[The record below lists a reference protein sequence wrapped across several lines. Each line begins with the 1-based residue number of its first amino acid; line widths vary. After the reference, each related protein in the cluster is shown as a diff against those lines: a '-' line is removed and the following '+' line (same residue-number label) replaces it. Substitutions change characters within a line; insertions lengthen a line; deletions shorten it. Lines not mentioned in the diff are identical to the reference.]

1 MSCFL
6 HVGIPC
12 VYSLYKN
19 VVPCAGGFR
28 VIFSLL
34 PLGDASQEFVTWTQ
48 QAWKWRVVQERC
60 RETCW
65 NTVHAQTR
73 GTTKWM
79 IKCAALGQ
87 VQAAHRHCIACKAKA
102 NNTKTCWA
110 YCTKAAVASLH
121 VAKWFPLTN
130 SCLRQ
135 DCLNAGARQTH
146 SAKTCAIYQKG
157 SWYRRRQWR
166 TCVDSSMKGSTIH
179 CIVFCLQASEHTVE
193 SQCCNLDSRQM

>member
-12 VYSLYKN
+12 VCSLYKN
-19 VVPCAGGFR
+19 VVPCTGGFR

-79 IKCAALGQ
+79 IKCVRRFYIPTADTASRYSLDIVANLEINSRFLSFSHETFYINQAL
-87 VQAAHRHCIACKAKA
+87 IIFCKCSSCKRIRVKNARSFEYKEQ
-102 NNTKTCWA
+102 
-110 YCTKAAVASLH
+110 AVA
-121 VAKWFPLTN
+121 
-130 SCLRQ
+130 
-135 DCLNAGARQTH
+135 
-146 SAKTCAIYQKG
+146 
-157 SWYRRRQWR
+157 
-166 TCVDSSMKGSTIH
+166 
-179 CIVFCLQASEHTVE
+179 
-193 SQCCNLDSRQM
+193 